1 MIMFDSESELL
12 QKIAEHDDLVRL
24 CAQGK
29 ISFSEFRLQYK
40 NFYSN
45 YALDGHESDE
55 EEKALFRK
63 HKERIDP
70 HLVIEYEILG
80 KICSDSDAGL
90 EVYKNA
96 GRIGSAE
103 AVERLKEIQLS
114 A

>member
-1 MIMFDSESELL
+1 MFESESELL
-12 QKIAEHDDLVRL
+12 EKISEHDDLIRL

-29 ISFSEFRLQYK
+29 ISLPEFRLKYR

-55 EEKALFRK
+55 EEKAIFKK
-63 HKERIDP
+63 HEKRIEP
-70 HLVIEYEILG
+70 HLIVEYEILG
-80 KICSDSDAGL
+80 KICPDSDAAL

-103 AVERLKEIQLS
+103 AVERLKKIQSS

>member
-1 MIMFDSESELL
+1 MFDSESELL

-24 CAQGK
+24 CALGK
-29 ISFSEFRLQYK
+29 ISFSEFHLQYK
-40 NFYSN
+40 NFYSS

-55 EEKALFRK
+55 EEKALFKK
-63 HKERIDP
+63 HKQRIDP
-70 HLVIEYEILG
+70 HLVIEHEILG
-80 KICSDSDAGL
+80 KICPDSDAEL

-103 AVERLKEIQLS
+103 AVERLKKIQLS